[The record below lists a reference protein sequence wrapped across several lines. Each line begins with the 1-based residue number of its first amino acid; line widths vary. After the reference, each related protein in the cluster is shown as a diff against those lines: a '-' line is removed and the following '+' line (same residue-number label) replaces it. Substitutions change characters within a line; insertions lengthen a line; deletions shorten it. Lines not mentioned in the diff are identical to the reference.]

1 MILRPPGSTRTDTL
15 FPYTTLFRS
24 RDMLRFLRAALGG
37 ERVDEEFATFAVQGF
52 RAGVV
57 PEIPPTLLLAGLR
70 GKMLDLAGSHAD
82 GAVLNWLSAEA
93 VGRVVPSVS
102 ARSEE
107 LRVGKEAVRT
117 CRHRW
122 TPYPETSNNRHC

>member
-57 PEIPPTLLLAGLR
+57 PEIPPKLLLAGLR

-82 GAVLNWLSAEA
+82 GAVLNWLSAED
-93 VGRVVPSVS
+93 V
-102 ARSEE
+102 RSEE
-107 LRVGKEAVRT
+107 HTSDLQSLMRFSYAVFFLKT
-117 CRHRW
+117 D
-122 TPYPETSNNRHC
+122 NN